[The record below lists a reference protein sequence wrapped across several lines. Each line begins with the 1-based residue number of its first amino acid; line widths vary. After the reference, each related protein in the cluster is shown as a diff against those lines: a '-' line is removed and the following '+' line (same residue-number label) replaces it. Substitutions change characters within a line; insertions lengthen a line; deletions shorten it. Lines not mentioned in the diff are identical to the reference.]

1 MIGLRAIN
9 AFIIILISTLREAT
23 PDLNAS
29 QDWVPYVSIIIKIV
43 TIFQDFILYSMYVK
57 LLFWFYFKKVI
68 KLKSSEAFAFD
79 LLIVRLF
86 MAWISILSSFYIV
99 DDLLRQLISIAF
111 SYSILGKNTE

>member
-1 MIGLRAIN
+1 MIGLRTIN

-29 QDWVPYVSIIIKIV
+29 QDWVPYV
-43 TIFQDFILYSMYVK
+43 
-57 LLFWFYFKKVI
+57 YFKKVI